1 MAFYGTG
8 VTRWFVRGPMK
19 GFISLFFLAILLVFL
34 FFGRTISL
42 YTDWLWFHEVGFPQV
57 FTTVLKFEL
66 ILGVFFGGLFALL
79 LYYNVKLASR
89 ASGDPQI
96 VEPSVINL
104 PSADLVDPLLRR
116 WLLPVVIV
124 LGFFAAS
131 HAAGHWKTLLL
142 FFNSVPFALEDPVFN
157 RDISFYVFRLP
168 AISAL
173 YNWLNFTLSFTFLAT
188 AVIYLLYR
196 GIQYTPQALS
206 LTNRARTHLLVLIAA
221 ILLVK
226 SAGYMLDTF
235 ELLYSSRGAAFGAS
249 YADIHA
255 SLPTLRFMALLALI
269 ASGLC
274 LAQIYRRGFKYI
286 LVGGGSL
293 IVAHVVGLGLYPSLL
308 QRFRVV
314 PNEIAAERP
323 FIERSIQFTR
333 RAYGLDQ
340 VETVEFP
347 AEEKLSAAD
356 LERNVLTIKNIR
368 LWEHRPL
375 LATLA
380 QLQEIRTYYK
390 FVDVDNDRYQIDG
403 TYRQV
408 MLSARELSYDHLPSR
423 IWINEHLTYTHGYGV
438 VFGPVN
444 QVTPEGLPEF
454 FTKDIPPVSSQSIK
468 ITRPEIYYGER
479 ANDYVFVKT
488 KAQELDYPSGDQNV
502 YATYEG
508 KGGVPVNSFWRKL
521 LYSAHYATLRVA
533 LSDDIT
539 NDSRILYYRQIE
551 DRVKKIAPFI
561 TFDRDPYLV
570 IAQGG
575 RLFWIVDG
583 YTTSDRYPYSEPTGR
598 LGNYIRN
605 SVKAVVDAYNGTVS
619 FYLSNPDDPII
630 SAYAK
635 IFPRLF
641 EPLEAMPEDLRAHIR
656 YPQDLFA
663 VQARVYSTYHMQDPQ
678 VFYNKEDLLSI
689 PRRDFPVQEQELGP
703 IIGMRRDQVVERE
716 VDPYYTIMRLPGEQR
731 EEFVLLLPFTPNQKD
746 NMRAWLAARSDPP
759 HYGKLIA
766 LDFPKAKLVYG
777 PKQIDARID
786 QDAYISQ
793 QLSLWS
799 QRGSQVIRGGL
810 LAIPIEKS
818 LLYVQPLYLA
828 AEKGSLPE
836 LKRVIAAFGNQI
848 AMRETLEQSLEELFG
863 DGSTKT
869 TPQTAA
875 VSAGAAKGRTLASR
889 ALEHHLKS
897 REFLRQENWT
907 GYGEELKKLEQILN
921 EMEKSE

>member
-1 MAFYGTG
+1 
-8 VTRWFVRGPMK
+8 MK
-19 GFISLFFLAILLVFL
+19 GFIGFLFLAVLLAFL
-34 FFGRTISL
+34 FLGRTISL

-57 FTTVLKFEL
+57 FTTVLTFEL

-89 ASGDPQI
+89 PSGDAHI
-96 VEPSVINL
+96 VDQSVINL
-104 PSADLVDPLLRR
+104 PSADLVDPFLQR
-116 WLLPVVIV
+116 WLLAIVIV

-131 HAAGHWKTLLL
+131 HAAGHWKSLLL
-142 FFNSVPFALEDPVFN
+142 FFNSVPFALADPVFN

-168 AISAL
+168 AIYAL
-173 YNWLNFTLSFTFLAT
+173 YNWLNFTLSLTFLAT
-188 AVIYLLYR
+188 ASIYLLCR
-196 GIQYTPQALS
+196 EIQYTPQALS
-206 LTNRARTHLLVLIAA
+206 LTNRARTHLLVLIGA

-255 SLPTLRFMALLALI
+255 SLPTFRFVALLALM
-269 ASGLC
+269 ASALC
-274 LAQIYRRGFKYI
+274 FVQIYRTGFKYI
-286 LVGGGSL
+286 LAGAGSL
-293 IVAHVVGLGLYPSLL
+293 LVAHVVGLSLYPSLL

-333 RAYGLDQ
+333 RAYGLDR

-347 AEEKLSAAD
+347 AEEKLSATD

-375 LATLA
+375 LATLG

-408 MLSARELSYDHLPSR
+408 MLSARELSYEHLPSR

-508 KGGVPVNSFWRKL
+508 KGGVQVNSLWRKL
-521 LYSAHYATLRVA
+521 LFSANYATLRIA
-533 LSDDIT
+533 LSNDIT

-551 DRVKKIAPFI
+551 ERVKKIAPFI

-583 YTTSDRYPYSEPTGR
+583 YTTSDRYPYSEPIGR

-635 IFPRLF
+635 IFPGLF
-641 EPLEAMPEDLRAHIR
+641 EPLQAMPEDLRAHIR

-663 VQARVYSTYHMQDPQ
+663 VQARMYATYHMQDPQ

-689 PRRDFPVQEQELGP
+689 PRRDFAVQDQELGS
-703 IIGMRRDQVVERE
+703 IMGMRRDQIVERE

-799 QRGSQVIRGGL
+799 QRGSQVIRGSL

-836 LKRVIAAFGNQI
+836 LKRVITVFGNQI
-848 AMRETLEQSLEELFG
+848 AMRETLDESLDELFSG
-863 DGSTKT
+863 GTTKT

-875 VSAGAAKGRTLASR
+875 VSAGAAKGRSLASR

-907 GYGEELKKLEQILN
+907 GYGEELKRLEQILR
-921 EMEKSE
+921 EMEKSD